1 MKTFTWT
8 LALLAAILAATVFLF
23 GILNASSAPQE
34 SAASAIAIA
43 IAIATIPYVIARA
56 VEKLVEK

>member
-1 MKTFTWT
+1 MKTFTWV
-8 LALLAAILAATVFLF
+8 LALLASLLAGTVFLF

-34 SAASAIAIA
+34 SSVSAIA

-56 VEKLVEK
+56 VEKLSQK